1 MLVSLSVQ
9 QFVIVEQ
16 LDLDFS
22 QGFTVMT
29 GETGAGKSIL
39 IDALDLLLGGRGDAT
54 VVREGAAKTDLSA
67 RFELADAPEAMAW
80 LAEAELHSE
89 QDPHELLIRR
99 VVDATG
105 KSKSWINGK
114 PATLTQLKEIGEQLV
129 DIHGQHAHQ
138 ALLRPQAQRLL
149 LDAHAGLTESA
160 KTLALQWREVQRLE
174 QAIADSEQ
182 QAQALAVIRDQ
193 LEWRVS
199 EINGLRLAA
208 GEWEAL
214 SEEQKRLSH
223 AAELLQSS
231 QSALQQ
237 IADDDPSI
245 VTQLEKLQQRLG
257 SLTDKDPRLTPA
269 TEALESAVIQLQ
281 EAADALQRYLDKS
294 DLDPDRLTA
303 VEERVQ
309 SIFSVARKL
318 KARPEDLLSLL
329 TTAQEELARAAQAA
343 DTEALKKSLA
353 QTQQEYD
360 QQAKQLSRERQKA
373 CQSLSE
379 AVNDW
384 FAQLAMGEMQFEA
397 ACEPREKPA
406 GHGLEDVIFMLRNHR
421 QGTAYPMTRVASGGE
436 LARISLAIAVVT
448 SSSNKIPTLIFDEV
462 DSGIGGNVAHTV
474 GELLRRL
481 GQSRQVLCVT
491 HLPQVAARGHQHLRV
506 SKKKSKAGPPV
517 SALIP
522 LSAEDRVDEIA
533 RMLGD
538 EGAEKTSRDH
548 ARSLLTL

>member
-1 MLVSLSVQ
+1 MLVSLSVH

-54 VVREGAAKTDLSA
+54 VVREKAAKADLSA
-67 RFELADAPEAMAW
+67 RFDLSGAPEAQAW
-80 LAEAELHSE
+80 LAEAEMQSD
-89 QDPHELLIRR
+89 QDPDELLIRR

-105 KSKSWINGK
+105 KSKSWINGQ

-160 KTLALQWREVQRLE
+160 KTLTLQWREMQRLE

-193 LEWRVS
+193 LEWKIS
-199 EINGLRLAA
+199 EVNGLRLSA

-237 IADDDPSI
+237 IAEDDPSI
-245 VTQLEKLQQRLG
+245 ITQLEKLQQRLS

-269 TEALESAVIQLQ
+269 TQALESAVIQLQ

-294 DLDPDRLTA
+294 DLDPDRLTE

-309 SIFSVARKL
+309 SIFTIARKL

-329 TTAQEELARAAQAA
+329 SSAQEELARAAQAA
-343 DTEALKKSLA
+343 DTEALKQSLA
-353 QTQQEYD
+353 QARQEYD
-360 QQAKQLSRERQKA
+360 QRAKLLSRERQKA
-373 CQSLSE
+373 CQALSGE
-379 AVNDW
+379 VNHW
-384 FAQLAMGEMQFEA
+384 FAQLAMGEMRFEA
-397 ACEPREKPA
+397 ACEAREKPA
-406 GHGLEDVIFMLRNHR
+406 GHGLEDVIFMLRNHG
-421 QGTAYPMTRVASGGE
+421 QGTAYPMNRVASGGE

-448 SSSNKIPTLIFDEV
+448 SSSSKIPTLIFDEV

-474 GELLRRL
+474 GELLRGL

-491 HLPQVAARGHQHLRV
+491 HLPQVAARGHHHLRV
-506 SKKKSKAGPPV
+506 SKKKSTAGPPV
-517 SALIP
+517 SALTP

>member
-54 VVREGAAKTDLSA
+54 VVREKAAKADLSA
-67 RFELADAPEAMAW
+67 RFDLSDAPEAQAW
-80 LAEAELHSE
+80 LAEAELQSD

-99 VVDATG
+99 VVDAAG
-105 KSKSWINGK
+105 KSKSWINGQ

-138 ALLRPQAQRLL
+138 ALLRPQAQRVL

-174 QAIADSEQ
+174 HAIADSEQ

-193 LEWRVS
+193 LEWKVS
-199 EINGLRLAA
+199 EVNGLRLSA

-237 IADDDPSI
+237 IAEDDPSI

-269 TEALESAVIQLQ
+269 TQALESAVIQLQ

-294 DLDPDRLTA
+294 DLDPDRLTE

-329 TTAQEELARAAQAA
+329 AAAQADLARAAQAA
-343 DTEALKKSLA
+343 DTEALKQSLA
-353 QTQQEYD
+353 QARQEYD
-360 QQAKQLSRERQKA
+360 QQAKRLSHERQKA
-373 CQSLSE
+373 CQALSG
-379 AVNDW
+379 AVNQW
-384 FAQLAMGEMQFEA
+384 FAQLAMGEMRFEA
-397 ACEPREKPA
+397 ACEAREKPA
-406 GHGLEDVIFMLRNHR
+406 GHGLEDVIFMLRNHS
-421 QGTAYPMTRVASGGE
+421 QGAAYPMNRVASGGE

-474 GELLRRL
+474 GELLRGL

-491 HLPQVAARGHQHLRV
+491 HLPQVAARGHHHLRV
-506 SKKKSKAGPPV
+506 SKKKSTAGPPV
-517 SALIP
+517 SALTP

>member
-1 MLVSLSVQ
+1 
-9 QFVIVEQ
+9 
-16 LDLDFS
+16 
-22 QGFTVMT
+22 
-29 GETGAGKSIL
+29 
-39 IDALDLLLGGRGDAT
+39 
-54 VVREGAAKTDLSA
+54 VREKAAKADLSA
-67 RFELADAPEAMAW
+67 RFDLSDAPEAQAW
-80 LAEAELHSE
+80 LAEAELQSDR
-89 QDPHELLIRR
+89 DPHELLIRR
-99 VVDATG
+99 VVDAAG
-105 KSKSWINGK
+105 KSKSWINGQ

-138 ALLRPQAQRLL
+138 ALLRPQAQRVL

-174 QAIADSEQ
+174 HAIADSEQ

-193 LEWRVS
+193 LEWKVS
-199 EINGLRLAA
+199 EVNGLRLSA

-237 IADDDPSI
+237 IAEDDPSI

-269 TEALESAVIQLQ
+269 TQALESAVIQLQ

-294 DLDPDRLTA
+294 DLDPDRLTE

-329 TTAQEELARAAQAA
+329 ATAQEDLARAAQAA
-343 DTEALKKSLA
+343 DTEALKQSLA
-353 QTQQEYD
+353 QARQEYD
-360 QQAKQLSRERQKA
+360 QQAKRLSHERQKA
-373 CQSLSE
+373 CQALSG
-379 AVNDW
+379 AVNQW
-384 FAQLAMGEMQFEA
+384 FAQLAMGEMRFEA
-397 ACEPREKPA
+397 ACEAREKPA
-406 GHGLEDVIFMLRNHR
+406 GHGLEDVIFMLRNHS
-421 QGTAYPMTRVASGGE
+421 QGAAYPMNRVASGGE

-474 GELLRRL
+474 GELLRGL

-491 HLPQVAARGHQHLRV
+491 HLPQVAARGHHHLRV
-506 SKKKSKAGPPV
+506 SKKKSTAGPPV
-517 SALIP
+517 SALTP

>member
-54 VVREGAAKTDLSA
+54 VVREKAAKADLSA
-67 RFELADAPEAMAW
+67 RFDLSDAPEAQAW
-80 LAEAELHSE
+80 LAEAEMQSD
-89 QDPHELLIRR
+89 QDPDELLIRR

-105 KSKSWINGK
+105 KSKSWINGQ

-160 KTLALQWREVQRLE
+160 KTLAVQWREVQRLE

-193 LEWRVS
+193 LEWKVS
-199 EINGLRLAA
+199 EVNGLHLSA

-237 IADDDPSI
+237 IAEDDPSI
-245 VTQLEKLQQRLG
+245 IAQLEKLQQRLS

-269 TEALESAVIQLQ
+269 TQALESAVIQLQ
-281 EAADALQRYLDKS
+281 EAANALQRYLDKS
-294 DLDPDRLTA
+294 DLDPDRLTE

-309 SIFSVARKL
+309 SIFGVARKL
-318 KARPEDLLSLL
+318 KARPEDLLALL
-329 TTAQEELARAAQAA
+329 AAAQEELARAAQAA
-343 DTEALKKSLA
+343 DTEALKHALA
-353 QTQQEYD
+353 QARQEYD
-360 QQAKQLSRERQKA
+360 QQATLLSRERQKA
-373 CQSLSE
+373 CLALSG
-379 AVNDW
+379 AVNHW
-384 FAQLAMGEMQFEA
+384 FAQLAMGEMRFEA
-397 ACEPREKPA
+397 ACEAREKPA
-406 GHGLEDVIFMLRNHR
+406 GHGLEDVIFMLRNHG
-421 QGTAYPMTRVASGGE
+421 QGAAYPINRVASGGE

-474 GELLRRL
+474 GELLRGL

-491 HLPQVAARGHQHLRV
+491 HLPQVAARGHHHLRV
-506 SKKKSKAGPPV
+506 SKKKSTAGPPV
-517 SALIP
+517 SALTP

>member
-54 VVREGAAKTDLSA
+54 VVREKAAKADLSA
-67 RFELADAPEAMAW
+67 RFDLSDAPEAQAW
-80 LAEAELHSE
+80 LAEVELQSD

-99 VVDATG
+99 VVDAAG
-105 KSKSWINGK
+105 KSKAWINGQ

-138 ALLRPQAQRLL
+138 ALLRPQAQRIL
-149 LDAHAGLTESA
+149 LDAHAGLTDSA

-193 LEWRVS
+193 LEWKVS
-199 EINGLRLAA
+199 EVNGLRLSA

-237 IADDDPSI
+237 IAEDDPSI
-245 VTQLEKLQQRLG
+245 VTQLEKLQQRLSG
-257 SLTDKDPRLTPA
+257 LTDKDPRLTPA
-269 TEALESAVIQLQ
+269 TQALESAVIQLQ

-294 DLDPDRLTA
+294 DLDPDRLTE

-318 KARPEDLLSLL
+318 KARPEDLLSVLAA
-329 TTAQEELARAAQAA
+329 AQEELARAAQAA
-343 DTEALKKSLA
+343 NTDALKQALVQA
-353 QTQQEYD
+353 RQNYD
-360 QQAKQLSRERQKA
+360 QQAKLLSRERQKA
-373 CQSLSE
+373 CQALSG
-379 AVNDW
+379 AVNQW
-384 FAQLAMGEMQFEA
+384 FAQLAMGEMKFEA
-397 ACEPREKPA
+397 ACEAREKPA
-406 GHGLEDVIFMLRNHR
+406 GHGLEDVIFMLRNHS
-421 QGTAYPMTRVASGGE
+421 QGTAYPMNRVASGGE

-474 GELLRRL
+474 GELLRGL

-491 HLPQVAARGHQHLRV
+491 HLPQVAARGHHHLRV
-506 SKKKSKAGPPV
+506 SKKKSTAGPPV
-517 SALIP
+517 SALTP

>member
-39 IDALDLLLGGRGDAT
+39 IDALDLLLGGRGDAA
-54 VVREGAAKTDLSA
+54 VVREAAAKADLCA
-67 RFELADAPEAMAW
+67 RFDLANAPEAQAW
-80 LAEAELHSE
+80 LTAAELHSD

-99 VVDATG
+99 VVDAAG
-105 KSKSWINGK
+105 KSKSWINGQ

-129 DIHGQHAHQ
+129 DVHGQHAHQ
-138 ALLRPQAQRLL
+138 ALLRPQAQRVL

-160 KTLALQWREVQRLE
+160 KTLGLQWREVQRLE

-193 LEWRVS
+193 LEWKVS
-199 EINGLRLAA
+199 EINGLRLSA
-208 GEWEAL
+208 GEWEVL

-237 IADDDPSI
+237 IAEDDPSI

-269 TEALESAVIQLQ
+269 TQALESAVIQLQ

-294 DLDPDRLTA
+294 DLDPDRLTE

-318 KARPEDLLSLL
+318 KARPEDLLSVL
-329 TTAQEELARAAQAA
+329 TAAQEELARAAQAA

-353 QTQQEYD
+353 QAQQEYD
-360 QQAKQLSRERQKA
+360 QRARRLSRERQKA

-379 AVNDW
+379 AVNAW
-384 FAQLAMGEMQFEA
+384 FAQLAMGEMRFEA
-397 ACEPREKPA
+397 ACEAREKPA
-406 GHGLEDVIFMLRNHR
+406 GHGLEDVIFMLRNHG
-421 QGTAYPMTRVASGGE
+421 QGVAYPMSRVASGGE

-448 SSSNKIPTLIFDEV
+448 ASSNKIPTLIFDEV

-474 GELLRRL
+474 GELLRGL

-491 HLPQVAARGHQHLRV
+491 HLPQVAARGHHHLRV

-517 SALIP
+517 SALTP